1 MDEPSDAGREGE
13 GREDLR
19 RMELPPPRW
28 LVHSQ
33 PEPILIGLPVQATG
47 LGKPKK
53 GGAGAGKRRNY
64 LGSGPAGRFT
74 HR

>member
-1 MDEPSDAGREGE
+1 MLGGRGA

-19 RMELPPPRW
+19 RMEPSPRP

-33 PEPILIGLPVQATG
+33 PEPILISLPAQAAG

-53 GGAGAGKRRNY
+53 GGAGTGKRSND

-74 HR
+74 QR